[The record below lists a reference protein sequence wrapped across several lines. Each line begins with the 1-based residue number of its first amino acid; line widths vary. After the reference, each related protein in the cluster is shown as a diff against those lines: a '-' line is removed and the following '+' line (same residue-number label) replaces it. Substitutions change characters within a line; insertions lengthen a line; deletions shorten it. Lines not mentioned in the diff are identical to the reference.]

1 MSFYTS
7 VVRYGNSMLYRGY
20 DSNGKRVTRKE
31 NFSPKFYI
39 PAKKDT
45 GWYGLDGVP
54 VGSVSFENMR
64 EARNWLEKYNDVEGF
79 NVYGATNFMH
89 QYITSK
95 FPRDIDFDRQ
105 CVDVVSLDIET
116 DYDDGFQFQIKQNM
130 KY

>member
-45 GWYGLDGVP
+45 GWCGLDRVP

-64 EARNWLEKYNDVEGF
+64 EARNWLEKYND
-79 NVYGATNFMH
+79 
-89 QYITSK
+89 
-95 FPRDIDFDRQ
+95 DIFQESNLLLYFQR
-105 CVDVVSLDIET
+105 VS
-116 DYDDGFQFQIKQNM
+116 Q
-130 KY
+130 